1 MKCITFLKPNIYHL
15 FFIGYFITI
24 FSREWLNYLLFYKNP
39 KYKSGHLYRMYVYI
53 LSHFLSFIP
62 YFISR
67 FLSKR
72 KSKININSYHNK
84 TYIYNNGMKKYKG
97 KFLFKQILIVSS
109 FGFSSEAVFYI
120 FYLINNNFESIKAY
134 SLGIYLILNTVVI
147 YIASYFVLK
156 TYFYKHHYLSLFINS
171 ICFLVSL
178 VGDIITI
185 VNLNIKEVN
194 YYIYIVI
201 RIVRL
206 ILLCFLYCYSKKVLN
221 SAFLSPYSIIAFEA
235 IYENIFLIFFT
246 IPLIF
251 IPIKEFN
258 NEKDIIFKIFLKYLK
273 GINILY
279 SILLLINDYLIVL
292 FRMFIIYKFSPSH
305 FTLALIL
312 ESFTHMGYKI
322 INNTV
327 LKKNVYWTQYANLG
341 IYFVLFIGSMIHNE
355 IFIINRCELNT
366 KTQLYLDSEFNGEIS
381 SIEDINSNSND
392 DESKDSKESKDQK
405 EMVIFV

>member
-72 KSKININSYHNK
+72 KSTININSYHNK

-185 VNLNIKEVN
+185 INLNIKEAN
-194 YYIYIVI
+194 YYIYILI
-201 RIVRL
+201 RIIRL
-206 ILLCFLYCYSKKVLN
+206 VLLCFLFCYSKKVLN
-221 SAFLSPYSIIAFEA
+221 SAFLSPYSIIAFRS
-235 IYENIFLIFFT
+235 IYENILLVFFT
-246 IPLIF
+246 IPLIL
-251 IPIKEFN
+251 IPIKEVN
-258 NEKDIIFKIFLKYLK
+258 NEKVIIFKNFLNYLK
-273 GINILY
+273 GIKILY
-279 SILLLINDYLIVL
+279 SILLLINDYLIDL
-292 FRMFIIYKFSPSH
+292 FTMLIIYKFSPSH
-305 FTLALIL
+305 LTLAMIL
-312 ESFTHMGYKI
+312 ESFCHMGYKI
-322 INNTV
+322 ISNIV
-327 LKKNVYWTQYANLG
+327 SKKNVYWSQYTNLG
-341 IYFVLFIGSMIHNE
+341 IYFILFIGSMIHNE
-355 IFIINRCELNT
+355 IFIINKCELNT
-366 KTQLYLDSEFNGEIS
+366 KTQLYLNSEFNDEIFN
-381 SIEDINSNSND
+381 IEDINTDLDDND
-392 DESKDSKESKDQK
+392 LKDKK
-405 EMVIFV
+405 EMALFA

>member
-1 MKCITFLKPNIYHL
+1 MKFITCPKPNVYHL
-15 FFIGYFITI
+15 FFLGYFLIRI
-24 FSREWLNYLLFYKNP
+24 PREYLNEALFGNSKH
-39 KYKSGHLYRMYVYI
+39 KSGHLYRMYVYI
-53 LSHFLSFIP
+53 LSLLLSFIP
-62 YFISR
+62 YFISIY
-67 FLSKR
+67 LSKR
-72 KSKININSYHNK
+72 KAKINSNITLYKMYTNKSEIKTHEGIN
-84 TYIYNNGMKKYKG
+84 
-97 KFLFKQILIVSS
+97 LFKQILIVSL
-109 FGFSSEAVFYI
+109 FGFSAEAVFYI
-120 FYLINNNFESIKAY
+120 IFLINNVQKAVSSY
-134 SLGIYLILNTVVI
+134 SLGIYLVLNTVLI
-147 YIASYFVLK
+147 YAASYCVLK
-156 TYFYKHHYLSLFINS
+156 TYFYKHHYLSLFINT

-258 NEKDIIFKIFLKYLK
+258 NEKDIIFKSFLNYLK

-322 INNTV
+322 INNIV